1 MEIRQLRYYIFAA
14 KTLNF
19 TEAAK
24 LANISQS
31 TLSQQIKQM
40 EIDLGISL
48 FDRIGKRIL
57 LSEAGRSFL
66 PFAEKTV
73 ADAENGIQMLRD
85 MENLQTGKLKIGV
98 TYGLSP
104 ILTQALKRFCTLYT
118 KITIEVVYRKAAE
131 LLELLYSGDLDFA
144 LSFNL
149 LEPNDRIEEQHL
161 FTTDLCVVV
170 EEHHP
175 LASSVQINPAIL
187 AHYPIVIP
195 SKGVNA
201 RHQFDSFIS
210 SQKLHITP
218 QIEIN
223 EIYTLLQ
230 LVKTGQWI
238 TVLAKALVHEQDGL
252 VAVPFE
258 QSNIPMNATLLFL
271 KDAYQRNAV
280 KEFINIL
287 RRSSDV
293 KSNMG

>member
-31 TLSQQIKQM
+31 TLSQQIKQL
-40 EIDLGISL
+40 EIDLGVPL
-48 FDRIGKRIL
+48 FNRIGKRIL
-57 LSEAGRSFL
+57 LNEAGRSFL

-73 ADAENGIQMLRD
+73 ADAENGVQMLRD

-104 ILTQALKRFCTLYT
+104 VLTQALKRFCTLYT

-131 LLELLYSGDLDFA
+131 LLELLSSGDLDFA

-149 LEPNDRIEEQHL
+149 LEPDDRIEEQHL

-187 AHYPIVIP
+187 ADYPIVIP

-201 RHQFDSFIS
+201 RQQFDSFIS
-210 SQKLHITP
+210 LQKLHITP

-230 LVKTGQWI
+230 LVRTGQWI

-271 KDAYQRNAV
+271 KDSYQQNAV
-280 KEFINIL
+280 KAFISIL
-287 RRSSDV
+287 RKSSDV
-293 KSNMG
+293 RSA

>member
-19 TEAAK
+19 TEAAR
-24 LANISQS
+24 LSNISQS
-31 TLSQQIKQM
+31 TLSQQIKQL
-40 EIDLGISL
+40 ETDLGVSL
-48 FDRIGKRIL
+48 FERIGKRIL

-73 ADAENGIQMLRD
+73 ADAENGAQMLRD
-85 MENLQTGKLKIGV
+85 MENLKTGKLRIGV

-104 ILTQALKRFCTLYT
+104 VLAQTLKRFCSLYT
-118 KITIEVVYRKAAE
+118 EMTVEVIYRKAAE
-131 LLELLYSGDLDFA
+131 LLELLHSGDLDFA

-149 LEPNDRIEEQHL
+149 LEPDDRIEEQHL
-161 FTTDLCVVV
+161 FTTHLCVVV
-170 EEHHP
+170 EENHP
-175 LASSVQINPAIL
+175 LASCIQINPAVL
-187 AHYPIVIP
+187 ANYPIVIP

-201 RHQFDSFIS
+201 RHQFDSFIR

-223 EIYTLLQ
+223 EIYTLLH

-238 TVLAKALVHEQDGL
+238 TVLTKALVHEQDGL
-252 VAVPFE
+252 VAIPFAKN
-258 QSNIPMNATLLFL
+258 NIPMNATLLLL

-280 KEFINIL
+280 KAFIGIL
-287 RRSSDV
+287 REEAETGKSS
-293 KSNMG
+293 

>member
-31 TLSQQIKQM
+31 TLSQQIKQL

-73 ADAENGIQMLRD
+73 ADAENGVQMLRD
-85 MENLQTGKLKIGV
+85 MENLQIGRLKIGV

-104 ILTQALKRFCTLYT
+104 VLTLALKRFCTLYT
-118 KITIEVVYRKAAE
+118 EMTIEVIYRKAAE
-131 LLELLYSGDLDFA
+131 LLELLHSGDLDFA

-149 LEPNDRIEEQHL
+149 LEPDDRIEEQRL
-161 FTTDLCVVV
+161 FTTDLCVIV

-175 LASSVQINPAIL
+175 LASSAQINPAIL

-201 RHQFDSFIS
+201 RHQFDSFIR
-210 SQKLHITP
+210 SQKLYIMP

-223 EIYTLLQ
+223 EIYTLLH

-238 TVLAKALVHEQDGL
+238 TVLAKALVHEQEGL
-252 VAVPFE
+252 VPIPFE
-258 QSNIPMNATLLFL
+258 KSNIPMNATLLFL
-271 KDAYQRNAV
+271 KGSYQRNAV
-280 KEFINIL
+280 KTFIHIL
-287 RRSSDV
+287 RESS
-293 KSNMG
+293 KNI